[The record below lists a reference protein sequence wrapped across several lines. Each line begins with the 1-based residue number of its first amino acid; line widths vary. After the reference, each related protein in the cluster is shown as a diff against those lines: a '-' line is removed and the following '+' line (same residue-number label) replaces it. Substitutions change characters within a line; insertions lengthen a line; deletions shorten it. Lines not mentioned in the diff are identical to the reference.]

1 MANTEDTCI
10 QLDNTTNV
18 DSSPSIQQRES
29 MNTVS
34 LPSTTKMSMDSDVFN
49 DEESHHIAYNR
60 PKSVGSISLSVLSR
74 RLTKRK
80 KLHKQLSF
88 VADAMCFLGIL
99 GIILMIIENEL
110 TFSQIS
116 NQETV
121 ASWSIKIVI
130 SLSTII
136 LIGFI
141 IQYHHLDIVLY
152 AVNNSIDDRRVAITY
167 TRIFLIIVEILICA
181 IHPMPRA
188 YPSHSNT
195 PLETITSDE
204 STISPYS
211 LSYASVDVGLGL
223 PMFARL
229 YLVCRFILFHSHLF
243 RDTSSRSVGYLNKV
257 AIDYFFLIK
266 TYLEQWPVFCL
277 TIFCIFVFLI
287 GSWSLRACA
296 YSSANEHLTMQNS
309 MWLFIITFTTVGYGD
324 FTPSTYCGRTIAAII
339 ALIGVLS
346 TALLISVLTQK
357 LQMNRW
363 EKYVHNFV
371 LTIELSKK
379 RKIQAANVI
388 KFAFKVWGMKKKG
401 IPASSIRYIQ
411 AQRDLFHSIHSLHV
425 VKEQQGHLADC
436 CTDQIDLLAN
446 QRNASTQISELS
458 EELKIMKLNMNKM
471 QNKLVEM
478 NSNMNNTIIDMQ
490 KTLYMLLKKVSK

>member
-1 MANTEDTCI
+1 
-10 QLDNTTNV
+10 
-18 DSSPSIQQRES
+18 
-29 MNTVS
+29 
-34 LPSTTKMSMDSDVFN
+34 
-49 DEESHHIAYNR
+49 
-60 PKSVGSISLSVLSR
+60 
-74 RLTKRK
+74 
-80 KLHKQLSF
+80 
-88 VADAMCFLGIL
+88 
-99 GIILMIIENEL
+99 
-110 TFSQIS
+110 
-116 NQETV
+116 
-121 ASWSIKIVI
+121 
-130 SLSTII
+130 
-136 LIGFI
+136 
-141 IQYHHLDIVLY
+141 
-152 AVNNSIDDRRVAITY
+152 
-167 TRIFLIIVEILICA
+167 
-181 IHPMPRA
+181 
-188 YPSHSNT
+188 
-195 PLETITSDE
+195 
-204 STISPYS
+204 
-211 LSYASVDVGLGL
+211 
-223 PMFARL
+223 
-229 YLVCRFILFHSHLF
+229 
-243 RDTSSRSVGYLNKV
+243 
-257 AIDYFFLIK
+257 
-266 TYLEQWPVFCL
+266 
-277 TIFCIFVFLI
+277 
-287 GSWSLRACA
+287 
-296 YSSANEHLTMQNS
+296 

-425 VKEQQGHLADC
+425 VKEQLGHLADC